1 MTRDGIINKD
11 SKDIITTVFFPR
23 IFIIVFKLY
32 KVIILCDLAG
42 LVRDQENIIYPN
54 FQSIY
59 RNIIIYL
66 HFQSIYLNIIIY
78 AHFQSIYLNT
88 IIYLHFQSIYLT
100 SEITVKNL
108 LSFFFYLKRQF
119 LESIIFDPLC

>member
-78 AHFQSIYLNT
+78 PHFQSIYLNIIIYPHFQSIYLNI
-88 IIYLHFQSIYLT
+88 IIYLHFQSIYLNIIIYICT
-100 SEITVKNL
+100 SRVI
-108 LSFFFYLKRQF
+108 
-119 LESIIFDPLC
+119 